1 MYKLIAMDVDDTL
14 LSDQLTVSEETK
26 AALKAAIDLGVTVT
40 LATGRMYA
48 SAVQIAKQINLNV
61 PIITY
66 QGSLVKTLLEG
77 KVLYERYVPTKAA
90 VQIQQYCLQH
100 GLHLQLYVDDLLYG
114 MEDNEI
120 IKEYS
125 DRSKIPF
132 IIEPD
137 FNKLID
143 KPLGKMLIIDDPVK
157 LDRVESELKAL
168 VGEEAHITKSKPHY
182 LEITHKEG
190 TKGHALR
197 YMAEHLGCSMQETI
211 AIGDS
216 WNDHEMI
223 EAAGLGVAMGNAT
236 DKLKAIAD
244 YVTLSNNED
253 GVRHVIEKFVLN
265 R

>member
-90 VQIQQYCLQH
+90 VQIQQYCQQH
-100 GLHLQLYVDDLLYG
+100 SLHLQLYVDDLLYG

-120 IKEYS
+120 INEYS

-137 FNKLID
+137 FNKLIN
-143 KPLGKMLIIDDPVK
+143 KPLSKMLIIDDPIK
-157 LDRVESELKAL
+157 LNQVQSELIAL
-168 VGEEAHITKSKPHY
+168 IGNEAHITKSKPHY

-197 YMAEHLGCSMQETI
+197 FMAEHLGCSTQETI

-223 EAAGLGVAMGNAT
+223 EAAGLGIAMGNAT

-244 YVTLSNNED
+244 YVTFSNNED
-253 GVRHVIEKFVLN
+253 GVRHVIEKFILN